1 MESNLKM
8 DIRSILL
15 FCLALSCI
23 VAGFYSTSWTGACAC
38 NRTASGILRYTGKCC
53 QLKCPVKIPIGTTE
67 EVPCL
72 AIAEVAEE

>member
-1 MESNLKM
+1 MESNQQM
-8 DIRSILL
+8 DICLILL

-23 VAGFYSTSWTGACAC
+23 VAGFYSTSRTGACAC
-38 NRTASGILRYTGKCC
+38 NRTASGILRCTGKC
-53 QLKCPVKIPIGTTE
+53 PVEIPIGTTE